1 MSKTATNKVTAA
13 NLQAGNMIE
22 PPAGEKVW
30 LWRDGIKRLYT
41 VQSVTAGKRTKKGQF
56 VKVDCL
62 CPSPNRDEQPF
73 KISCQLLEDKLITL
87 R

>member
-1 MSKTATNKVTAA
+1 MNANTTNKVTAA
-13 NLQAGNMIE
+13 NLQPGNLIE

-41 VQSVTAGKRTKKGQF
+41 VQSVTPGKRTKKGQF
-56 VKVDCL
+56 VKVNCL
-62 CPSPNRDEQPF
+62 CPSPTAGEKPF
-73 KISCQLLEDKLITL
+73 AINCQLLEDKLVAL